1 MIRIL
6 VVDDQVEILALTRRS
21 LEAAGYS
28 VSTAESGEAALR
40 EIQERGPFDLY
51 LLDVVLPGISGYEL
65 CRNIREDFG
74 LPDTPIL
81 FMTAERGGTEDLVQA
96 FQSGASDFLR
106 KPVDSREL
114 LARVQMLLKL
124 RKAIQGAQL
133 TNERLRILVDE
144 RTKVLQETFQE
155 LKNQRDLFERVVQGI
170 PAAVVL
176 VSDGGWIL
184 SANQECSRL
193 FGPIERQTP
202 LQHGPLAGLLAVQEE
217 KSGAKEPIWLETCEG
232 RRLFE
237 VEKSPLVSDVPE
249 TLYYL
254 RDITEQQRVL
264 EESTMRVVE
273 DLVEDLQGE
282 IQTLKAE
289 LHGRYQISNFVGT
302 SAPVAK
308 IHRAVNQLRGSNVPV
323 LVRGESGT
331 GKELVARALHYD
343 GPRAHGPFVPVH
355 CGAIPKD
362 LAESEFFG
370 HVQGAFSGA
379 TQGSLG
385 LFARAEGGTL
395 FLDEIGEMPLP
406 IQAKLLRFL
415 ESGEVRPVGSSEVRN
430 VKTRLVF
437 ATNKDLK
444 KMVREGTFRA
454 DLLYRLDVVSI
465 YIPSLRERPEDLP
478 RLAEHFLKKHQLL
491 SEVQKDFIGI
501 SREVLAIFEAH
512 DWPGNVRELENVFV
526 RAMAIAPGPVLQVED
541 LPRDLL
547 RYRTKRTRR
556 GGGRSQVG
564 EGLGDSLPQ
573 PKEEPRILLP
583 HLPTRK
589 REAEKKAILE
599 ALKKSGGNK
608 PQAAKILGIG
618 RSSLYRK
625 LKAFGISQFGS

>member
-6 VVDDQVEILALTRRS
+6 VVDDQVGILTLTRRS
-21 LEAAGYS
+21 LEEAGYS
-28 VSTAESGEAALR
+28 VSTAESGEEALV
-40 EIQERGPFDLY
+40 EIEKKGAFDLY

-65 CRNIREDFG
+65 CRHVREEFG

-81 FMTAERGGTEDLVQA
+81 FMTAERGGTEDLVRA
-96 FQSGASDFLR
+96 FKSGASDFLR

-124 RKAIQGAQL
+124 RNAMQGAHL

-144 RTKVLQETFQE
+144 RTKVLQETFQD
-155 LKNQRDLFERVVQGI
+155 LKKQRDLFERVVQGL

-184 SANQECSRL
+184 SANQECSRF

-202 LQHGPLAGLLAVQEE
+202 LQHGPLASLLSAQGESSD
-217 KSGAKEPIWLETCEG
+217 SGPVWLETLRG

-237 VEKSPLVSDVPE
+237 IEKTPLVSDVPE
-249 TLYYL
+249 TLYHL
-254 RDITEQQRVL
+254 KDVTERQLLL
-264 EESTMRVVE
+264 EDSTRRVVE

-282 IQTLKAE
+282 IQTLKDE
-289 LHGRYQISNFVGT
+289 LHGRYQISNFVGN

-308 IHRAVNQLRGSNVPV
+308 IHRSVNQLRGSNVSV

-343 GPRAHGPFVPVH
+343 GPRAGGPFVPVH

-379 TQGSLG
+379 NQANIG
-385 LFARAEGGTL
+385 LFSRAEGGTL
-395 FLDEIGEMPLP
+395 FLDEIGEMPLQ

-415 ESGEVRPVGSSEVRN
+415 ESGEVRPVGSSEVRH

-437 ATNKDLK
+437 ATNRDLK
-444 KMVREGTFRA
+444 KMVSEGSFRS

-465 YIPSLRERPEDLP
+465 HVPSLKERLEDLP
-478 RLAEHFLKKHQLL
+478 RLAEHFLRKHQLL
-491 SEVQKDFIGI
+491 SGIQKDFIGI
-501 SREVLAIFEAH
+501 SREVLTIFEAH

-541 LPRDLL
+541 LPKDLL
-547 RYRTKRTRR
+547 RYRLNPLQSSGQGQEKR
-556 GGGRSQVG
+556 GGSNPNSAGERS
-564 EGLGDSLPQ
+564 LG
-573 PKEEPRILLP
+573 EPRILLP

-589 REAEKKAILE
+589 KEAEKQAILE
-599 ALKKSGGNK
+599 ALRKSGGNK
-608 PQAAKILGIG
+608 PNAAKILGIG

-625 LKAFGISQFGS
+625 LKAFGINC